1 MRVSIRDLVI
11 DEALRREKGRREQ
24 EQEQEHVLRLPLPV
38 PPNDWT
44 PEQSEDTPKSS
55 VIIIQM

>member
-24 EQEQEHVLRLPLPV
+24 EHVLRLPLHV